1 MAAKSES
8 YPQKMVY
15 PLPFGS
21 YCVVAFAPG
30 QAAYAAVGLDEEDA
44 DTVVGFIAPLVV
56 DGIEELG
63 MLSEGLEEVCILLVV
78 PPIDVAVPLPCVLV
92 LEDSTSS
99 LCEVTASDA
108 EVPSLV
114 VEAAELVIVIV
125 ERSVV
130 ASVADGSIITLLVID
145 VVDSLDKALLEELAL
160 PSVEMEEVLS
170 IVVAG
175 SVVLAEAKK
184 LVVSVISPVGD
195 TEDDTPS
202 VELVCAPVGN
212 VIESVML
219 SDMVPLLT
227 ESELLVGCMVDVV
240 EPAGAGTLTA

>member
-1 MAAKSES
+1 M
-8 YPQKMVY
+8 
-15 PLPFGS
+15 
-21 YCVVAFAPG
+21 VAFAPG

-44 DTVVGFIAPLVV
+44 DTVVGFITPVVV

-78 PPIDVAVPLPCVLV
+78 PSIEVVVPLSCVLV

-130 ASVADGSIITLLVID
+130 PSVEDGSIITLLVID
-145 VVDSLDKALLEELAL
+145 VVESLDKALLEELAL
-160 PSVEMEEVLS
+160 PSVEMEEILS

-184 LVVSVISPVGD
+184 LVVSVISPVED

-202 VELVCAPVGN
+202 VELVCAPVEA